1 MPIRIFTSKSQHGPS
16 LADVIFLLGKEKVLN
31 NINSFSK

>member
-1 MPIRIFTSKSQHGPS
+1 MPLRIYASKSQHGPS

-31 NINSFSK
+31 NINSFN